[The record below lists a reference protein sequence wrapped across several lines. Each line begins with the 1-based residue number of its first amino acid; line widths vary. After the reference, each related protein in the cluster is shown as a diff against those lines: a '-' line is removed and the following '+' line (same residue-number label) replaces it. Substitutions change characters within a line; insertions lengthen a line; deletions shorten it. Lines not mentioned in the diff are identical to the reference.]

1 MWTPWAAT
9 WACGGPPRP
18 PPRPPP
24 TPPTCPPSAG
34 AAALVRPR
42 ALGRGRGV
50 VVVALLSITWLL
62 TYAHLLILS
71 SAFTIMN
78 LTVSFSYLCSVVL
91 YSILFYFTYLCNFL
105 CLRHDLFFIFSMFL
119 YILSYHFKA
128 QVVWHFQKDSTP
140 SSYYFFF
147 TILITL
153 LWNISCSCVVLQRLL
168 KPREVQSRFVYVS
181 NTLNAHAELSTGHR
195 TKF

>member
-1 MWTPWAAT
+1 M
-9 WACGGPPRP
+9 
-18 PPRPPP
+18 
-24 TPPTCPPSAG
+24 
-34 AAALVRPR
+34 
-42 ALGRGRGV
+42 
-50 VVVALLSITWLL
+50 VVALLSITWLL

-147 TILITL
+147 YNIDNVIMEHL
-153 LWNISCSCVVLQRLL
+153 LFLRRVAKIVKTTGSSIKVCLCFKHAKCSC
-168 KPREVQSRFVYVS
+168 
-181 NTLNAHAELSTGHR
+181 
-195 TKF
+195 